1 MLASAASPR
10 TMGFRPKWKSSSAS
24 PFATNDK
31 IRPQHFAPSRRRRA
45 HRRSLR
51 EATDVRPWF
60 SLTSRGLTPCPN
72 QTTTFPLLEPLPVRL
87 PKLRSYFPDVPE
99 NPSSEL
105 QPPPSPAAAPESFA
119 GTAPAPAEPETL
131 RRENGRLRDK
141 INEVLEKHPELRDAT
156 DEIALT

>member
-1 MLASAASPR
+1 M
-10 TMGFRPKWKSSSAS
+10 PK
-24 PFATNDK
+24 PNDD
-31 IRPQHFAPSRRRRA
+31 IPPP
-45 HRRSLR
+45 
-51 EATDVRPWF
+51 EPPPVRP
-60 SLTSRGLTPCPN
+60 PI
-72 QTTTFPLLEPLPVRL
+72 LP
-87 PKLRSYFPDVPE
+87 PDFPDIPQ

-105 QPPPSPAAAPESFA
+105 QPPPSPAAAPDKFA